1 MDSVW
6 RYPAFVLQAE
16 VELLHEAQGE
26 KVVIIA
32 HSMGVNVWFYF
43 MDWDTWIETWFILM
57 DKFDTFSIAFLFT
70 VLSGI
75 SPRFRSHQWLIG
87 DG

>member
-1 MDSVW
+1 MDSAW

-16 VELLHEAQGE
+16 VELLHEAQGG

-43 MDWDTWIETWFILM
+43 MDWDTWIET
-57 DKFDTFSIAFLFT
+57 
-70 VLSGI
+70 
-75 SPRFRSHQWLIG
+75 
-87 DG
+87 

>member
-1 MDSVW
+1 MDSAW

-26 KVVIIA
+26 KVVIVA

-57 DKFDTFSIAFLFT
+57 DMIPFQSVFYSQYFVEYPLDLE
-70 VLSGI
+70 LI
-75 SPRFRSHQWLIG
+75 SDW
-87 DG
+87 